1 MSTLTLQ
8 DDDLFMVRYSWSN
21 LQLKNKDGQNRF
33 MNKLFANMI
42 IANPKLHSL
51 FNTEE
56 VVREQAKLF
65 GEMVSFTMAYLD
77 DTPVLHDCMSQFV
90 KENPSIINLGINY
103 IEPLGISLIQTFHQT
118 LGKGKFSP
126 QLEGLWVKVYL
137 YLANSLLQS
146 SNDSDSQSL
155 ISVESE
161 EEVVTSEDDRNPY
174 DNFNTENMSYGKV
187 NKDSGSKNNLNFG
200 PVKVKFQLSSNE
212 KYKGFRRSVN
222 EAPDTELEASIPA
235 NAVPKNK
242 YSVSNIIAPQPTFS
256 KAPLTPVSSSSPPPS
271 VNSANFD
278 PRKIRRNSKQPS
290 RDDYETLPA
299 KNPRRMNSTASS
311 ISDQPPRRM
320 SFDRKELPTPPS
332 ETIDMLSSAVED
344 FSSSS
349 EEVESEEEPVIL
361 APVINSLP
369 KDPRR
374 LQFKREIPANLGDS
388 ESDEELK
395 APEKPFDPRR
405 LRRRPTS
412 QSPAFT
418 PEESEAEQE
427 QQQDAESVYSGTAPL
442 FSSKSASSTTVG
454 RKQAPRVVSS
464 TAPMVVS
471 YPLRRQVFTEE
482 EDDDDSSLM
491 NELLQITTQSQNN
504 GQAPSRSVSRE
515 NPYAKG
521 LAPIRE
527 ADFDD
532 DTSSKYDSDN
542 ENSDHSSSTY
552 ERSGS
557 QDEVS
562 SGVSTLSL
570 HNSDYRSSISSGNSS
585 PNFSPIE
592 NSKSFQQQQQQHTHR
607 ARQLS
612 QSSEISYMKPLDIPE
627 PRTTYVKNQTSYRVS
642 AGFMR
647 SSFVLQNMAQ
657 KQSNSTQAP
666 VQRAAPAPV
675 VVAAPKQV
683 SAPRAPSSRVPSIP
697 IPASIEEEIEE
708 ETTQEKDTGIQSRV
722 ESDSDS
728 DDDCLDLINSFV
740 PVPTKKQTKATKPY
754 VTQPRSHPQLQKSR
768 TKSSPQLQQAPVKS
782 VNTNSPI
789 VLACDKGEKRS
800 LRERLGFSRSGSKP
814 SSRANSFTSASFTM
828 SHNTMSTSDLVSVA
842 SNDSAESTFSGF
854 SFFSSQPSD
863 GNRNR
868 RASMDTRRRSID
880 VRVPKIPG
888 AAKYNK
894 IKAGKFQMFGAAI

>member
-21 LQLKNKDGQNRF
+21 LQLKNKNGQNRF

-42 IANPKLHSL
+42 ISNPKLHSL
-51 FNTEE
+51 FHTEE

-155 ISVESE
+155 ISVELE

-187 NKDSGSKNNLNFG
+187 NKDAGSKNNLNFG

-222 EAPDTELEASIPA
+222 EAPNTELEVAIPT

-242 YSVSNIIAPQPTFS
+242 YLVSNIVAPQPIFS
-256 KAPLTPVSSSSPPPS
+256 KAPLSPVSSSSPSPS
-271 VNSANFD
+271 VNSGNYD
-278 PRKIRRNSKQPS
+278 PRKIRRNSKQPL
-290 RDDYETLPA
+290 RDDYEAVPA

-320 SFDRKELPTPPS
+320 LFDRKELPTPPL
-332 ETIDMLSSAVED
+332 EPIDMLSSAVED

-349 EEVESEEEPVIL
+349 EEVESEEEPVV
-361 APVINSLP
+361 AVPVLDTLP

-388 ESDEELK
+388 ESDEEIK

-405 LRRRPTS
+405 LRRRPAS
-412 QSPAFT
+412 QSPVYT
-418 PEESEAEQE
+418 PEESEVEQE
-427 QQQDAESVYSGTAPL
+427 QQQDAESIYSGTAPL
-442 FSSKSASSTTVG
+442 FSSKPASSTTVG
-454 RKQAPRVVSS
+454 RKQTPRFVSS

-471 YPLRRQVFTEE
+471 YPLKRQVFTEE
-482 EDDDDSSLM
+482 EEDDDLSLM
-491 NELLQITTQSQNN
+491 NELLQITTQNNSQ
-504 GQAPSRSVSRE
+504 ATSRTVSRE

-592 NSKSFQQQQQQHTHR
+592 NSKSFQQQHTHR

-657 KQSNSTQAP
+657 KQPNTTQAP
-666 VQRAAPAPV
+666 VQKVAPV
-675 VVAAPKQV
+675 ATAPKQL
-683 SAPRAPSSRVPSIP
+683 SAPRAPPSRVPSIP
-697 IPASIEEEIEE
+697 IPASIQEEVEE
-708 ETTQEKDTGIQSRV
+708 DTTQEKDTGIQSRV

-728 DDDCLDLINSFV
+728 DDDCLDLINLFV
-740 PVPTKKQTKATKPY
+740 PVPTKKQSKPTKP
-754 VTQPRSHPQLQKSR
+754 VVSQPRSHPQLQKSR
-768 TKSSPQLQQAPVKS
+768 TKSSPQLQQAPVKTL
-782 VNTNSPI
+782 NTDAPI

-828 SHNTMSTSDLVSVA
+828 SHNTMLTSDLVSVA

-868 RASMDTRRRSID
+868 RALMDTRRRLID
-880 VRVPKIPG
+880 VRVPKVPG

-894 IKAGKFQMFGAAI
+894 IKAGRFQIFGAAI